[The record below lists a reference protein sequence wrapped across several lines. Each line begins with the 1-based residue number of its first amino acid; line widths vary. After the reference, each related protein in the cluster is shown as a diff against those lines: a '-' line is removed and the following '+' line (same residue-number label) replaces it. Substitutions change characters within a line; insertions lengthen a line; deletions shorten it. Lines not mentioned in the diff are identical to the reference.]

1 MKSFKEWIDLTS
13 ESLPFFQRVVKKT
26 IDIVFRVFHSL
37 SEVLQIISMADSL
50 AQLTARAEAAE
61 NAVDGLAR

>member
-1 MKSFKEWIDLTS
+1 MDRFDERKLTF
-13 ESLPFFQRVVKKT
+13 LPEGCQENYKYSV
-26 IDIVFRVFHSL
+26 IHSL
-37 SEVLQIISMADSL
+37 SEVLQRVSMADSL

>member
-1 MKSFKEWIDLTS
+1 MDRFDERKLTS
-13 ESLPFFQRVVKKT
+13 LPEGCQENYKYSV
-26 IDIVFRVFHSL
+26 IHSL
-37 SEVLQIISMADSL
+37 SEVLQRISMADSL